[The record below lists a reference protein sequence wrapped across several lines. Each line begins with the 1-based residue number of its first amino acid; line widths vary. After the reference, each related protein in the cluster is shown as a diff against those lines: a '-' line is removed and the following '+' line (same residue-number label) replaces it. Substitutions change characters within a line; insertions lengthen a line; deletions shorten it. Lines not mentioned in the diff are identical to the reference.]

1 MSQTTHELH
10 DEFPAQ
16 AARISLLKASDGR
29 FLRLTE
35 EYRATSRAL
44 HRAEAR
50 IEPVSDT
57 REAELRRRRRAL
69 KDEIARILSAPP
81 APQRAR
87 WPVGGP
93 A

>member
-35 EYRATSRAL
+35 DRKS
-44 HRAEAR
+44 
-50 IEPVSDT
+50 V
-57 REAELRRRRRAL
+57 
-69 KDEIARILSAPP
+69 
-81 APQRAR
+81 
-87 WPVGGP
+87 V
-93 A
+93 